1 MTEFIHMMPRKI
13 LRYDVE
19 PEDELPGFTIYEH
32 LRSCYKKGNDEIPAS
47 TSTFKYKI
55 YIPLIYAISSCLIL
69 NFTSGDHFMMCSNH
83 FIVRTTQR
91 KKLTKLQDDVKI
103 IGGSEL
109 LCCYITLDDD
119 LYCVEP
125 YHEPEDFD
133 YTFIS
138 HNVKFACVESNAK
151 CHDGYGYMGQTIHF
165 VTFDN
170 QQLSYTSDEIIL
182 PSNYNMGKKSLLTKT
197 RFKSKDIID
206 VIGNDIVLHK

>member
-1 MTEFIHMMPRKI
+1 MMPRKI
-13 LRYDVE
+13 LSMYVE

-32 LRSCYKKGNDEIPAS
+32 LRSCYKKGNDEIPGIDFNIQIQNIYPTYLCDFILFDS
-47 TSTFKYKI
+47 KLYLWGSLHDVFKPFYSQNN
-55 YIPLIYAISSCLIL
+55 AE
-69 NFTSGDHFMMCSNH
+69 
-83 FIVRTTQR
+83 

-109 LCCYITLDDD
+109 LCYYITLDDD

-170 QQLSYTSDEIIL
+170 QQLSYTSDE
-182 PSNYNMGKKSLLTKT
+182 NYSTIKL
-197 RFKSKDIID
+197 
-206 VIGNDIVLHK
+206 